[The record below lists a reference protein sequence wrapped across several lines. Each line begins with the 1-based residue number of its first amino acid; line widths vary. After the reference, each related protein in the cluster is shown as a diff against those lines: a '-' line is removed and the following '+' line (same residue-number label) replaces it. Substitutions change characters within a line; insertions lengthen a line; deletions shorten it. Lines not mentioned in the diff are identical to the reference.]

1 MKLKKEETTEAH
13 FWFRKRRSTF
23 HMITFLLKHIEEP
36 NKVLAKLGR
45 TEGQYMHSPG
55 LIGIFLIFSYV
66 QTDNNIST
74 SQDINQTYEALQ
86 RESLRPLLFIITAM
100 GVV

>member
-1 MKLKKEETTEAH
+1 
-13 FWFRKRRSTF
+13 
-23 HMITFLLKHIEEP
+23 
-36 NKVLAKLGR
+36 
-45 TEGQYMHSPG
+45 MHSPG